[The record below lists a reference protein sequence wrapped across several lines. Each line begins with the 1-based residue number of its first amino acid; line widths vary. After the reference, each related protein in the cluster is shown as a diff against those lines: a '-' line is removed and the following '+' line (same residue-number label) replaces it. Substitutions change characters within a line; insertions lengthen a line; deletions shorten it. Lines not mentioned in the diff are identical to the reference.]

1 MKKTG
6 KTKTLVILGM
16 LTALLL
22 LFSFTPIGT
31 VPVGPLSVTLN
42 PILIAIGA
50 IALGPVGGLVVGSMF
65 GILSF
70 LQCLGIG
77 VASGM
82 GAILFDINP
91 FLAFVQRF
99 IPRALDG
106 LLVGLIFRAVE
117 TPLGSSQSC
126 FVAGFSAAFLNTLFF
141 MSALVLCF
149 GNTEYLQGL
158 IKGRNIFVFV
168 CAFVGF
174 NAVVEMIVTTIVAGI
189 VGTALYRSRI
199 LPLSADRTVR
209 EA

>member
-1 MKKTG
+1 MNQKG
-6 KTKTLVILGM
+6 KTKTVVILGM

-22 LFSFTPIGT
+22 LFSFTPVGT

-50 IALGPVGGLVVGSMF
+50 IALGPIGGLAVGSMF

-70 LQCLGIG
+70 LQCIGIG
-77 VASGM
+77 VTSGM
-82 GAILFDINP
+82 GVILFDINP

-99 IPRALDG
+99 LPRALDG
-106 LLVGLIFRAVE
+106 LLVGLIHRAVE
-117 TPLGSSQSC
+117 PVIGGSKAS
-126 FVAGFSAAFLNTLFF
+126 FVAGFAAAFLNTLLF

-158 IKGRNIFVFV
+158 INGRNIFVFV

-174 NAVVEMIVTTIVAGI
+174 NAVVEMIVTTVVGGI
-189 VGTALYRSRI
+189 VGTALYQSHI
-199 LPLSADRTVR
+199 LPLFAGGTSR